1 MENIRPLQSLA
12 AVTLLA
18 TLFDYGAVTYGAQK
32 QPLLLAKY
40 GSLRTSNA
48 LIESVYGV
56 SAAEF
61 EAGWQRYLASYA
73 HPAPPDAR
81 PSPTLP

>member
-1 MENIRPLQSLA
+1 MRPLQSLA

-18 TLFDYGAVTYGAQK
+18 TLFDYGAVTYGAQQ

-61 EAGWQRYLASYA
+61 EAGRQRYLASYA
-73 HPAPPDAR
+73 QPAPPADRRSA
-81 PSPTLP
+81 SLP